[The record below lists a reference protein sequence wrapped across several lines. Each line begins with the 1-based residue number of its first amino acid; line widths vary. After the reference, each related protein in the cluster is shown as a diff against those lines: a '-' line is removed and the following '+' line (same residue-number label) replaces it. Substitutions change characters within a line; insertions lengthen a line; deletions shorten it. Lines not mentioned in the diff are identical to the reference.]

1 MNKVICHQY
10 ATGRGTTGYGF
21 IAYSKEKET
30 DVNASFSFSLNKCVG
45 LRFAR
50 LSAESDYVLEIDP
63 VTTDYQYTGAF
74 YTTKRVE
81 AGSSSIYTHVL
92 ICNSNQ
98 LEAHNALGLLKV
110 KNFLTPEGFSDIVYG
125 KSFLRIEEKDNTLA
139 TRGNISLNSSQE
151 KTLGE
156 FLAKYWKLLEQREWS
171 GKKEELALV
180 LPGKTIL
187 EKIEFFSDE
196 IVCRLPEQ
204 LRPAI
209 SVSFGTQWENRGSTP
224 CVCCVL
230 SDIQDNPFPF
240 YDVINGRTGARKA
253 DVVEERIGQLLV
265 QNHLDDYPETYRRIL
280 KLGASEEQFRKMA
293 RGYSVLA
300 YCVNADLETGNG
312 EDCVAKKKQAYEK
325 LIELAEKR
333 YGISRERAQHAFL
346 PLLLDTFRTINNKKN
361 ASPEEIS
368 WMIEERIN
376 LHLSEL
382 TKKESLEK
390 HDQMVTEVFHT
401 LNRNDMVSVIEK
413 LWTNLRQKG
422 KTTEECFALI
432 KPFEQGLMEKHREP
446 GCDPNSSVLSALK
459 HCNRLINEVG
469 EEASSITQGYKQWLC
484 TSENRELLL
493 DTLGKW
499 QIVEKIKNSLFFD
512 LIEGIDIN
520 ECKDEKDIVKCLNV
534 IRCAKQKDLDRAEAI
549 WGNTFPAILKN
560 AVALKKCTD
569 DGFTKI
575 ADYILEHT
583 LSEDTII
590 LALDFALGH
599 QECKG
604 SSGYFSGTMEKILQ
618 NNAVNKQE
626 IQDELFVRLE
636 AAPDHFSAS
645 QYVDRLLEISNN
657 RIPENLVKYKK
668 LQGQRLQKG
677 IDSFVHT
684 VGIKKQTDM
693 SAEWDRGC
701 AGRYGCS
708 WNQLT
713 EEQLIHPVQ
722 DKLLISYID
731 SQDKVRF
738 LDKSWTIAVDSGEN
752 SYGNVMKKVVTE
764 LIGKEYDKL
773 WRQDGMDP
781 AGQETE
787 DCRNILDRIV
797 DNCGMRAKCDS
808 TGAGK
813 ARIFL
818 DKVRELD
825 RKDLQPTEAGK
836 LLQEYKAGNYTD
848 YIRINQDF
856 FKSRKTDDESV
867 LIKKLFQALSI
878 KYDMKYDYWET
889 VLEGYGVQLTRSWN
903 ENDHFRTLN
912 IMSFITHTLERMA
925 VPELQT
931 DLKDYY
937 QQHGYEEIL
946 WDKSFD
952 EQVFK
957 GEGARVLSESL
968 YQWLG
973 I

>member
-1 MNKVICHQY
+1 MNKIICHQY
-10 ATGRGTTGYGF
+10 ATGRGKTGYGF
-21 IAYSKEKET
+21 HAQSKENET
-30 DVNASFSFSLNKCVG
+30 EVNASYSFSLNKSVG

-50 LSAESDYVLEIDP
+50 LSAETDSVLEIDP
-63 VTTDYQYTGAF
+63 VTADYQYTGAF
-74 YTTKRVE
+74 YTKKRLE
-81 AGSSSIYTHVL
+81 AGSLSIYTHVL
-92 ICNSNQ
+92 ICDSDQ
-98 LEAHNALGLLKV
+98 LDAHNALGLLKE
-110 KNFLTPEGFSDIVYG
+110 KNFLTPEEFTDIVYN
-125 KSFLRIEEKDNTLA
+125 KSYLKVEEKDCTLT
-139 TRGNISLNSSQE
+139 TRGSNNLDSNQE

-180 LPGKTIL
+180 LPGKTIP
-187 EKIEFFSDE
+187 EMIEFFSDE
-196 IVCRLPEQ
+196 VVSRLPEQ

-209 SVSFGTQWENRGSTP
+209 SVSFGTQWGNRGSTP
-224 CVCCVL
+224 CVCCVIP
-230 SDIQDNPFPF
+230 DIQDNPFPF

-253 DVVEERIGQLLV
+253 DAVEERIGQLLV
-265 QNHLDDYPETYRRIL
+265 QNHLEDYPETYRRIM

-300 YCVNADLETGNG
+300 YCVNADLEAVNG
-312 EDCVAKKKQAYEK
+312 EDCVAKKRQAYEK

-346 PLLLDTFRTINNKKN
+346 LLLLDTFRTINNKEN
-361 ASPEEIS
+361 ASPEEKR
-368 WMIEERIN
+368 WMIQEGIA

-382 TKKESLEK
+382 TKKEPLEN
-390 HDQMVTEVFHT
+390 HDQMVAEVFHT
-401 LNRNDMVSVIEK
+401 LNRNDMASVIEE
-413 LWTNLRQKG
+413 LWNDLRQKG
-422 KTTEECFALI
+422 KPTEECFALI
-432 KPFEQGLMEKHREP
+432 KPFEQGLMDKHREP
-446 GCDPNSSVLSALK
+446 DCDPNSSVLSALK

-469 EEASSITQGYKQWLC
+469 EEAFCITEGYKEWLC
-484 TSENRELLL
+484 DLNNRESLL
-493 DTLGKW
+493 DILGKW
-499 QIVEKIKNSLFFD
+499 KTVEKTKNSLLFD
-512 LIEGIDIN
+512 LIEKIDIN
-520 ECKDEKDIVKCLNV
+520 ECKCEKDIIRCVNV
-534 IRCAKQKDLDRAEAI
+534 VRCAKQKDLGRAEAI
-549 WGNTFPAILKN
+549 WENTFPVILNN

-569 DGFTKI
+569 DGFDKI

-583 LSEDTII
+583 LSEETIT
-590 LALDFALGH
+590 LALDFALGL

-604 SSGYFSGTMEKILQ
+604 SSVFFSSTMEKILK
-618 NNAVNKQE
+618 NNAVHKQE

-636 AAPDHFSAS
+636 AAPDHFSAA

-657 RIPENLVKYKK
+657 RMPENLVKSKK

-684 VGIKKQTDM
+684 VGIKNLSDM
-693 SAEWDRGC
+693 SAEWDRAC

-708 WNQLT
+708 WDQLT
-713 EEQLIHPVQ
+713 EAQLMHPVQ
-722 DKLLISYID
+722 NKLQNSYSE
-731 SQDKVRF
+731 SQDRVRF
-738 LDKSWTIAVDSGEN
+738 LDKCWTAGAMSGESN
-752 SYGNVMKKVVTE
+752 YGSVLKKAVIE
-764 LIGKEYDKL
+764 LLESEYDHL

-787 DCRNILDRIV
+787 ERRNILDRIV

-818 DKVRELD
+818 NRVRELD
-825 RKDLQPTEAGK
+825 RDGLQPMEAGK

-848 YIRINQDF
+848 YIRINQDY
-856 FKSRKTDDESV
+856 FKSGKTDDESA
-867 LIKKLFQALSI
+867 LIKLLFQALSI
-878 KYDMKYDYWET
+878 KYDMKYDYWGT
-889 VLEGYGVQLTRSWN
+889 VLEEYGVQLTRSWN
-903 ENDHFRTLN
+903 ENDHFRALN
-912 IMSFITHTLERMA
+912 RMAFITHTLEQMA

-937 QQHGYEEIL
+937 QQHDYEKIL

>member
-21 IAYSKEKET
+21 VAYSKGKENE
-30 DVNASFSFSLNKCVG
+30 VNASFSFSLNKNVG

-50 LSAESDYVLEIDP
+50 LSAGTDYVLEIDP
-63 VTTDYQYTGAF
+63 VTVDYRYIGAF
-74 YTTKRVE
+74 YTKKRIE

-92 ICNSNQ
+92 ICDSDQ
-98 LEAHNALGLLKV
+98 LDAHNALGLLKE
-110 KNFLTPEGFSDIVYG
+110 KNFLTPEEFSDITYN
-125 KSFLRIEEKDNTLA
+125 KNFLRVEEKDSTLI
-139 TRGNISLNSSQE
+139 TRGSINLNSNQE

-180 LPGKTIL
+180 LPGETIP
-187 EKIEFFSDE
+187 EMIEFFSDE
-196 IVCRLPEQ
+196 IVSRLPEQ

-209 SVSFGTQWENRGSTP
+209 SVSFGTQWGNRGSTP
-224 CVCCVL
+224 CVCCVIP
-230 SDIQDNPFPF
+230 DIQDNPFPF

-253 DVVEERIGQLLV
+253 DAVEERIGQLLV
-265 QNHLDDYPETYRRIL
+265 QNHLDNYPETYRRII

-300 YCVNADLETGNG
+300 YCVNADFETGNV
-312 EDCVAKKKQAYEK
+312 EECVAKKKQAYEK

-333 YGISRERAQHAFL
+333 YGISRERAQQAFL
-346 PLLLDTFRTINNKKN
+346 PLLLDTFRTIRNIEN
-361 ASPEEIS
+361 ASTEEKR
-368 WMIEERIN
+368 WMIQEGVN

-382 TKKESLEK
+382 TKKEPLEN
-390 HDQMVTEVFHT
+390 HDQMVAAVFHT
-401 LNRNDMVSVIEK
+401 LNRNDMVSVIQE
-413 LWTNLRQKG
+413 LWNYVRQKG
-422 KTTEECFALI
+422 KTTEECFEVI
-432 KPFEQGLMEKHREP
+432 KPFEQGLLAKHREP
-446 GCDPNSSVLSALK
+446 DYDPNSSVLSALK

-469 EEASSITQGYKQWLC
+469 EEASCITEGYKEWLC
-484 TSENRELLL
+484 ASTNREPLL
-493 DTLGKW
+493 DALGKW
-499 QIVEKIKNSLFFD
+499 QIVEKTNNTLLFD
-512 LIEGIDIN
+512 LIEEIDIN
-520 ECKDEKDIVKCLNV
+520 ECKSEKEIIRCLNV
-534 IRCAKQKDLDRAEAI
+534 VRCVKQKDPTRAETI
-549 WGNTFPAILKN
+549 CKKTFPAILNN
-560 AVALKKCTD
+560 AVVLKKCTD
-569 DGFTKI
+569 DGFDKI

-604 SSGYFSGTMEKILQ
+604 SSVFFSRAMEKILQ

-636 AAPDHFSAS
+636 AAPDHFSAA

-657 RIPENLVKYKK
+657 RIPENLIKSKK

-684 VGIKKQTDM
+684 VGIKNQSDM
-693 SAEWDRGC
+693 STEWDRAC

-708 WNQLT
+708 WDQLT
-713 EEQLIHPVQ
+713 KAQLMHPVQ
-722 DKLLISYID
+722 NKLQISYSE
-731 SQDKVRF
+731 SQDKIKF
-738 LDKSWTIAVDSGEN
+738 LDKSWNTVAMSGESN
-752 SYGNVMKKVVTE
+752 YGSALKKAVIE
-764 LIGKEYDKL
+764 LLEREYDQL
-773 WRQDGMDP
+773 WRQDGMNP

-787 DCRNILDRIV
+787 DRRNNLDRIV

-818 DKVRELD
+818 KRVRELD
-825 RKDLQPTEAGK
+825 RNGLQPMEAGE

-856 FKSRKTDDESV
+856 FKPGETDDESA
-867 LIKKLFQALSI
+867 LIKRLFQALSI
-878 KYDMKYDYWET
+878 KYDMKYDYWDT
-889 VLEGYGVQLTRSWN
+889 VLEGYGVHLTRSWN

-925 VPELQT
+925 VPELKT
-931 DLKDYY
+931 DLKDYF